1 VDSEASNPLMVVNYH
16 HSGQHDDG
24 LDEQGSQ
31 KVLKWRTRA
40 AQWKPVGSTSII
52 RYTSSMIYSISVL
65 DLRDFEVIG
74 EMIPKGNGVDA
85 TVDKAAKALSYTK
98 RCKHQREMH
107 FIRAVLE
114 KHSNWEMHRKQR

>member
-1 VDSEASNPLMVVNYH
+1 MDCYIGLNLTLRSHLLVVNYH

-65 DLRDFEVIG
+65 DLCDFEVIG
-74 EMIPKGNGVDA
+74 EMIPKGNGIDA
-85 TVDKAAKALSYTK
+85 TVDKAAKALSYTE
-98 RCKHQREMH
+98 R
-107 FIRAVLE
+107 
-114 KHSNWEMHRKQR
+114 